1 MIGNLSVKKTVGLF
15 NLIILDLY
23 YPREIGFDAT
33 FFLQFLRGDKKVRII
48 QLFTYS
54 YYHSVSLEDMN

>member
-23 YPREIGFDAT
+23 YPRESGFDAT
-33 FFLQFLRGDKKVRII
+33 FFLQFLRGDKKVRIA
-48 QLFTYS
+48 
-54 YYHSVSLEDMN
+54 